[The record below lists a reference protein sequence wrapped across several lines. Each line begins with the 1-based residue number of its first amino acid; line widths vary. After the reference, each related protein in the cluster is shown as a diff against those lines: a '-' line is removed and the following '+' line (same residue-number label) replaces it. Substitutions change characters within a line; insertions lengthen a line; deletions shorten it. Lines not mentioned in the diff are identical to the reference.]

1 MQSSDEMLNPEV
13 LSTNM
18 MTPANVGKSTPLDE
32 AAMMRMFQQWSMN
45 NKGKHKTARAERA
58 KARIKK
64 RKSKR

>member
-1 MQSSDEMLNPEV
+1 MQSSDELLNPEV
-13 LSTNM
+13 LT
-18 MTPANVGKSTPLDE
+18 TPADAGKSTAFDE